1 LEAPDIKHSLKIG
14 LLLSTLFFLTS
25 VIASDS
31 PIIAAASSV
40 KFALQ
45 DIAKAFKKDKGKS
58 VRFSF
63 ASSGNLTRQIQQG
76 APFEFFLSA
85 NSQYV
90 EKLQKQ
96 KLAQD
101 NKIIYALGRLV
112 LLTTV
117 NSMFSLDEQLQGIHQ
132 AIKEDR
138 LKRFAIANPEHAPY
152 GVAAQEALQ
161 HQKIWSLIQPN
172 LVLGENV
179 AQATQ
184 FTESGAAQAGLV
196 SYSLALAPAL
206 KNKTHWVLI
215 PQSYH
220 QPIEQTMV
228 LLNNAGH
235 VARQFYQYLQQEKA
249 GKILA
254 HYGYTLPQEK

>member
-1 LEAPDIKHSLKIG
+1 MEAPDIKHSLKIG

-25 VIASDS
+25 VIASDR

-45 DIAKAFKKDKGKS
+45 DIATAFKKDTGKS

-76 APFEFFLSA
+76 APFELFLSA
-85 NSQYV
+85 NSQYIDRLL
-90 EKLQKQ
+90 EQ

-101 NKIIYALGRLV
+101 NKIIYALGQLV
-112 LLTTV
+112 LLTTPH
-117 NSMFSLDEQLQGIHQ
+117 SALSLDGQLQDIGI
-132 AIKEDR
+132 AIKNGN
-138 LKRFAIANPEHAPY
+138 LQRFAIANPEHAPY
-152 GVAAQEALQ
+152 GVAAQEVLQ
-161 HQKIWSLIQPN
+161 HQKIWSKIQPY

-184 FTESGAAQAGLV
+184 FAESGAAQAGLV

-254 HYGYTLPQEK
+254 HYGYTSPKVN